1 VVGQVFNLRA
11 DFESALVA
19 GYKPASRIQSCPTSA
34 KITNRKTSVRF
45 GRIILV
51 TLAPLLGLSA
61 LSAIMTA
68 GPVVSNEQKS
78 NSLTNLLRSVVTP
91 MAESSALHV
100 RAERTSPQAALPF
113 AALAETPL
121 RHSLWMVASQTVRP
135 FSARSQH
142 RSQLRC

>member
-1 VVGQVFNLRA
+1 M
-11 DFESALVA
+11 
-19 GYKPASRIQSCPTSA
+19 
-34 KITNRKTSVRF
+34 RF

-61 LSAIMTA
+61 LSAIMAA

-78 NSLTNLLRSVVTP
+78 NSLTSLLRSVVTP
-91 MAESSALHV
+91 MAESSALNA
-100 RAERTSPQAALPF
+100 RAERTSPQAVLPVI
-113 AALAETPL
+113 ALAETPL
-121 RHSLWMVASQTVRP
+121 RHSLWMIASQAVVP